1 MKNIG
6 KESDTVRA
14 LKRNQL
20 IRSFNSL
27 VKEYPKA
34 LEMGREQAVDHLLL
48 LEEAGKIVISFET
61 MNSIVLC
68 KIDWIS

>member
-1 MKNIG
+1 MKNISR
-6 KESDTVRA
+6 ESDTVRT

-20 IRSFNSL
+20 IRSFNSV

-48 LEEAGKIVISFET
+48 LEEDGNIVISFET
-61 MNSIVLC
+61 INSIVTC
-68 KIDWIS
+68 KIDWVF

>member
-1 MKNIG
+1 MKKISR
-6 KESDTVRA
+6 ESDTVHT

-20 IRSFNSL
+20 FKSFNSV

-34 LEMGREQAVDHLLL
+34 LEMGREQAVDQLLL
-48 LEEAGKIVISFET
+48 LEEEGKIVISFET
-61 MNSIVLC
+61 INSIVTC